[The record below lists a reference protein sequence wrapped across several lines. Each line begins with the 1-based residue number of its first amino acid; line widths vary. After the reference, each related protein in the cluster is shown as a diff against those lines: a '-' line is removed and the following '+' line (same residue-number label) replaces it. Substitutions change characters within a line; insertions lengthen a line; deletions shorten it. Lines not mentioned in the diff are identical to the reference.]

1 MSQLARLGVAGEL
14 SELVSEGDGQVED
27 EGGDESLAK
36 APTAQ
41 DFADI
46 AEVIPVICVAIVSHE

>member
-14 SELVSEGDGQVED
+14 SELVSEGEGKVDD
-27 EGGDESLAK
+27 EGEEESLTK

-46 AEVIPVICVAIVSHE
+46 AEVPIVTVL